1 MQIGSRKDSQ
11 KAADLAQKHE
21 NMVHER
27 AQLEVQL
34 AKLKCGFSLGFW
46 FAASESGLCFLSQ
59 SEAGS
64 RRTQDWRY
72 RERQHDPRREVNGL
86 QRGVQAFSGPN

>member
-34 AKLKCGFSLGFW
+34 AKLKCGFSLGF
-46 FAASESGLCFLSQ
+46 
-59 SEAGS
+59 
-64 RRTQDWRY
+64 
-72 RERQHDPRREVNGL
+72 
-86 QRGVQAFSGPN
+86 